1 MSTNSDDVKQ
11 VENLGKARDAIVS
24 ELRKS
29 IVGMDDVIDE
39 MMIAIF
45 ARGHCLLVGVPGLAK
60 TLLVSSLAETMSLGF
75 KRIQFTPDLMPSD
88 ITGTELLQEDP
99 ETHERRFK
107 FQKGPVFTNLLLA
120 DEINRT
126 PPKTQAALLEAMQE
140 KRVSSGGEDFKLDE
154 PFFVL
159 ATQNP
164 IEQEGTYPLPEAQL
178 DRFLFNI
185 MVKYPSKSEEL
196 DIMRNV
202 TGDSQPELKE
212 VVDAKTIIE
221 FQKLVRRIP
230 VADHIFE
237 YAAALV
243 RSTRPNEPDSP
254 DFVKKLMS
262 WGAGPRASLN
272 LILAGKA
279 RAALQGRTHVSI
291 DDIQKVCLPILRH
304 RVIPSFSARSEGMT
318 SDSLIGKLLEE
329 IPANED
335 LYREKVV

>member
-1 MSTNSDDVKQ
+1 M
-11 VENLGKARDAIVS
+11 
-24 ELRKS
+24 
-29 IVGMDDVIDE
+29 
-39 MMIAIF
+39 
-45 ARGHCLLVGVPGLAK
+45 
-60 TLLVSSLAETMSLGF
+60 
-75 KRIQFTPDLMPSD
+75 
-88 ITGTELLQEDP
+88 
-99 ETHERRFK
+99 
-107 FQKGPVFTNLLLA
+107 
-120 DEINRT
+120 
-126 PPKTQAALLEAMQE
+126 
-140 KRVSSGGEDFKLDE
+140 
-154 PFFVL
+154 

-164 IEQEGTYPLPEAQL
+164 IEQEGTYHLPEAQL

-185 MVKYPSKSEEL
+185 MVKYPSKREEL

-202 TGDSQPELKE
+202 TGDTQPELKE
-212 VVDAKTIIE
+212 VVDAKTIVE

-243 RSTRPNEPDSP
+243 RSTRPDEPDSP

-279 RAALQGRTHVSI
+279 RAALRGRTHVSI

-304 RVIPSFSARSEGMT
+304 RVTPKLLRTVGGDD

-335 LYREKVV
+335 LYREKSRLSRLNVGKCTGNYIPDPEILQRLGDLELIAREVVEGLRVGSHRSPLRGFSTEFAHHRQYVPGDSARSIDWRVYGRSDRYYTKLYEAETNFDCHLLIDSSSSMTYGSGKVNKLEYAKFLELP